1 MKKILITTA
10 AAVALAGPMIAG
22 AAHAQSYGQQAELSQ
37 FKDRRGDE
45 RDARREDDARRDDHR
60 GGRDRRQNWRD
71 DRQDARWDEHQ
82 HNGYYDND
90 RWYYGP
96 PPTDRYGRAGF
107 SPGYQPWVRGQRLG
121 YYSGRFTTV
130 DYRQHN
136 LRRPSYGYNWVQD
149 DRGDY
154 LLVANRSGLIA
165 QVIIAGRD
173 HGDNR
178 QAWRD
183 DRQDASW
190 DNGRHNGYYRNNVWT
205 RGPPPAYRRDVVL
218 GYQPWQ
224 RGQRLGYYN
233 GRYDEVDYR
242 QQSLRQPPRGYHWV
256 RDDGGDLL
264 LAAIV
269 GGLIAEVIF
278 SNNR

>member
-1 MKKILITTA
+1 MKKILISTA
-10 AAVALAGPMIAG
+10 AAIALAGPMIAG
-22 AAHAQSYGQQAELSQ
+22 AAYAQSYGQQAQQSQ
-37 FKDRRGDE
+37 FKDRQDDE
-45 RDARREDDARRDDHR
+45 NARRDEARRNDQR

-71 DRQDARWDEHQ
+71 DRQEARWDEQQ
-82 HNGYYDND
+82 HNGYYDNGH
-90 RWYYGP
+90 WNYGP
-96 PPTDRYGRAGF
+96 PAADRYGRSGF
-107 SPGYQPWVRGQRLG
+107 ALGYQPWVRGQRLG

-149 DRGDY
+149 ERGDF

-183 DRQDASW
+183 DRQDARW

-205 RGPPPAYRRDVVL
+205 RGPPPAYRRNVVL

-233 GRYDEVDYR
+233 GRYAEVDYR
-242 QQSLRQPPRGYHWV
+242 QQNLRQPPRGYHWV
-256 RDDGGDLL
+256 RDDGGDYL
-264 LAAIV
+264 LAAIL